1 MAKRIEPQVFSPAAH
16 FFEPC
21 PRARGQE
28 PGTTPLVGPLARF
41 FIHRDYTVMGGEVH
55 LQRNKGAGGV

>member
-1 MAKRIEPQVFSPAAH
+1 MTFFMHEMMSPGTETQDEPQAFFCLRLI

-28 PGTTPLVGPLARF
+28 PGTTPLVGPLARGF
-41 FIHRDYTVMGGEVH
+41 Y
-55 LQRNKGAGGV
+55 